1 MIYFQ
6 NSRKIKKIL
15 FGISVVISVV
25 FINYI
30 MENMEYIRGYSSL
43 ERAAN
48 HYGVTYDELKV
59 IQGRTSAIILFGKDG
74 SVETKYFKKNKGKW
88 KLSDYLEL
96 ELVQSEKSDEIT
108 DMSEIETEED
118 LYNFTH
124 CIKGWLIYDKTSD
137 ELYVEIYDTKSDC
150 KNVKHIQD
158 SAGTNFETYF
168 ADIERQGIDAKARA
182 YCGYISETGK
192 EYKLEFDG
200 EIFVEKN

>member
-1 MIYFQ
+1 MVYFQ
-6 NSRKIKKIL
+6 NNRKIKRLI
-15 FGISVVISVV
+15 FGILAVISAM

-88 KLSDYLEL
+88 KLSDYLEI

-118 LYNFTH
+118 LYKFYT
-124 CIKGWLIYDKTSD
+124 
-137 ELYVEIYDTKSDC
+137 LYK
-150 KNVKHIQD
+150 
-158 SAGTNFETYF
+158 
-168 ADIERQGIDAKARA
+168 RMA
-182 YCGYISETGK
+182 Y
-192 EYKLEFDG
+192 L
-200 EIFVEKN
+200 